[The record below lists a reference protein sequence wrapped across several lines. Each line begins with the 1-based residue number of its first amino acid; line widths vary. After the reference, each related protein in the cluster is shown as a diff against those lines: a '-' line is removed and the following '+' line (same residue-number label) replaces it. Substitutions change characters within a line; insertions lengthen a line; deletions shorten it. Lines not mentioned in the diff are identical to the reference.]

1 MSSAEGCWAVECG
14 GEEGWSMGWSLGG
27 FYLVLVYFSRS
38 CEAKPATLAQV
49 MLGVIISAH
58 DSDFTHSSR
67 NLKNKRGQ
75 CA

>member
-1 MSSAEGCWAVECG
+1 MELRVGVW
-14 GEEGWSMGWSLGG
+14 G
-27 FYLVLVYFSRS
+27 FLSCTRLFSRS

-49 MLGVIISAH
+49 MQVIISAD